1 VSTTVTTTCPCGCG
15 RVFRDVVC
23 SSCGR
28 AWAPGVLGPD
38 ERCPVCWEAEMAPS
52 ERHLE
57 TTRLMR
63 RALDAWAG
71 RYGDHRAGVWYPST
85 PWARRRFV
93 AYAREHGGELSA
105 AVEAT
110 GPRVLLR
117 RVTRVLRLATEVQP
131 CSP

>member
-1 VSTTVTTTCPCGCG
+1 MSTCPCGCG
-15 RVFRDVVC
+15 AAVPIYPACVA
-23 SSCGR
+23 CGR

-52 ERHLE
+52 ESHLE
-57 TTRLMR
+57 TTRLMS

-71 RYGDHRAGVWYPST
+71 RYGDHRAGVTYPAA

-93 AYAREHGGELSA
+93 AYAREQGGELSA

-117 RVTRVLRLATEVQP
+117 RVTRALRLAVAAEVTP
-131 CSP
+131 